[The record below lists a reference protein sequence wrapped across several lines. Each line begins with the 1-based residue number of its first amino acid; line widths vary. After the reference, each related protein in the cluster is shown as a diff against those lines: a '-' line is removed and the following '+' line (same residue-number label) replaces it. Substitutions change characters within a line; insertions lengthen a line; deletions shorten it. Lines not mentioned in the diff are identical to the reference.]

1 MNNFKWTNI
10 LKGFGMGT
18 SDLIPG
24 VSGGTIALLLG
35 IYDDFISSVS
45 GLFSKRFWPS
55 FKFLLPILLGMGL
68 AIALLSNLFN
78 YLLSNL
84 FNYLLSYHE
93 IPTMFFF
100 TGLIIGIIPYL
111 LKTSNFKQTFKT
123 KHYLMILIGIIILVI
138 ITLLNNGDKHSG
150 ETLTLSFGLIIKYFI
165 AGMFASS
172 AMLLPGISGS
182 FMLLVFGAYGT
193 VMFSIS
199 ELVKLNFTALPILI
213 IVGLG
218 ILTGFM
224 LSSRII
230 QYFLHHHTTMTF
242 ALIIGFII
250 GSIYAVFPGFPENGL
265 VWIIS
270 FLTIIIGFIVSF
282 TLGLITAKS
291 DNQ

>member
-68 AIALLSNLFN
+68 AIA
-78 YLLSNL
+78 LLSNL

>member
-78 YLLSNL
+78 YLLS
-84 FNYLLSYHE
+84 YHE

-111 LKTSNFKQTFKT
+111 LKTSNFKQTVKT

-224 LSSRII
+224 LSSRMI

>member
-1 MNNFKWTNI
+1 MNNYKWTNI

-78 YLLSNL
+78 YLLS
-84 FNYLLSYHE
+84 YHE

-111 LKTSNFKQTFKT
+111 LKTSNFKQMFKT

-150 ETLTLSFGLIIKYFI
+150 ETLTLSLGLIIKYFI

-199 ELVKLNFTALPILI
+199 ELVNLNFTALPILI

-224 LSSRII
+224 LSSRMI

>member
-78 YLLSNL
+78 YLLS
-84 FNYLLSYHE
+84 YHE

-150 ETLTLSFGLIIKYFI
+150 ETLTLSLGLIIKYFI

-199 ELVKLNFTALPILI
+199 ELVNLNFTALPILI

-224 LSSRII
+224 LSSRMI

-242 ALIIGFII
+242 ALIIGFVI

>member
-78 YLLSNL
+78 YLLS
-84 FNYLLSYHE
+84 YHE

-111 LKTSNFKQTFKT
+111 LKTSNYKQTFKT

-150 ETLTLSFGLIIKYFI
+150 ETLTLSLGLIIKYFI

-199 ELVKLNFTALPILI
+199 ELVNLNFTALPILI
-213 IVGLG
+213 IIGLG

-224 LSSRII
+224 LSSRMI

-242 ALIIGFII
+242 ALIIGFVI

>member
-68 AIALLSNLFN
+68 AIA
-78 YLLSNL
+78 LLSNL

-199 ELVKLNFTALPILI
+199 ELVNLNFTALPILI
-213 IVGLG
+213 IFGLG

-224 LSSRII
+224 LSSRMI

-242 ALIIGFII
+242 ALIIGFVI

>member
-1 MNNFKWTNI
+1 MNNYKWTNI

-78 YLLSNL
+78 YLLS
-84 FNYLLSYHE
+84 YHE

-111 LKTSNFKQTFKT
+111 LKTSNFKQMFKT

-150 ETLTLSFGLIIKYFI
+150 ETLTLFLGLIIKYFI

-199 ELVKLNFTALPILI
+199 ELVNLNFTALPILI
-213 IVGLG
+213 IIGLG

-224 LSSRII
+224 LSSRMI
-230 QYFLHHHTTMTF
+230 QYFLHHHTRMTF
-242 ALIIGFII
+242 ALIIGFVI

>member
-1 MNNFKWTNI
+1 MNNYKWTNI

-78 YLLSNL
+78 YLLS
-84 FNYLLSYHE
+84 YHE

-111 LKTSNFKQTFKT
+111 LKTSNFKQMFKT

-150 ETLTLSFGLIIKYFI
+150 ETLTLSLGLIIKYFI

-199 ELVKLNFTALPILI
+199 ELVNLNFTALPILI
-213 IVGLG
+213 IIGLG

-224 LSSRII
+224 LSSRMI

-242 ALIIGFII
+242 ALIIGFVF
-250 GSIYAVFPGFPENGL
+250 GSSYAVFPGFPENGL

>member
-1 MNNFKWTNI
+1 MNNFKWMNI
-10 LKGFGMGT
+10 FKGFGMGT

-24 VSGGTIALLLG
+24 VCGGTIALLLG
-35 IYDDFISSVS
+35 IYDGFISSIS

-55 FKFLLPILLGMGL
+55 FKFLLPIIIGMGL
-68 AIALLSNLFN
+68 AIAI
-78 YLLSNL
+78 LSNL

-111 LKTSNFKQTFKT
+111 LKISNFKRTFET
-123 KHYLMILIGIIILVI
+123 KHYLMIVLGIFILVI

-165 AGMFASS
+165 AGIFASS

-182 FMLLVFGAYGT
+182 FMLLVFGVYGT

-199 ELVKLNFTALPILI
+199 ELMKLNFAALPILI

-242 ALIIGFII
+242 ALIIGLVI
-250 GSIYAVFPGFPENGL
+250 GSIYAVFPGYPENGL
-265 VWIIS
+265 AWITS
-270 FLTIIIGFIVSF
+270 LLTMIIGFVVSF
-282 TLGLITAKS
+282 TLGQITAKS
-291 DNQ
+291 ENH

>member
-1 MNNFKWTNI
+1 MNNYKWTNI

-78 YLLSNL
+78 YLLS
-84 FNYLLSYHE
+84 YHE

-111 LKTSNFKQTFKT
+111 LKTSNFKQMFKT

-150 ETLTLSFGLIIKYFI
+150 ETLTLSLGLIIKYFI

-199 ELVKLNFTALPILI
+199 ELVNLNFTALPILI
-213 IVGLG
+213 IIGLG

-224 LSSRII
+224 LSSRMI

-242 ALIIGFII
+242 ALIIGFVI

>member
-1 MNNFKWTNI
+1 MNNYKWTNI

-78 YLLSNL
+78 YLLS
-84 FNYLLSYHE
+84 YHE

-111 LKTSNFKQTFKT
+111 LKTSNFKQMFKT

-150 ETLTLSFGLIIKYFI
+150 ETLTLSLGLIIKYFI

-199 ELVKLNFTALPILI
+199 ELVNLNFTALPILI
-213 IVGLG
+213 IIGLG

-224 LSSRII
+224 LSSRMI

-242 ALIIGFII
+242 ALIIGFVI
-250 GSIYAVFPGFPENGL
+250 GSIYAVFPGFL
-265 VWIIS
+265 KM
-270 FLTIIIGFIVSF
+270 
-282 TLGLITAKS
+282 A
-291 DNQ
+291 

>member
-68 AIALLSNLFN
+68 AIA
-78 YLLSNL
+78 LLSNL

-199 ELVKLNFTALPILI
+199 ELVNLNFTALPILI

-224 LSSRII
+224 LSSRMI
-230 QYFLHHHTTMTF
+230 QYFLHHDTTMTF
-242 ALIIGFII
+242 ALIIGFVI

>member
-78 YLLSNL
+78 YLLS
-84 FNYLLSYHE
+84 YHE

-123 KHYLMILIGIIILVI
+123 QHYLMILIGIIILVI

-213 IVGLG
+213 IIGLG

-224 LSSRII
+224 LSSRMI

-242 ALIIGFII
+242 ALIIGFVI